1 MWGQVHIPA
10 GGLACLGIVAVF
22 LLMFPITL
30 VLERRRLRRAEA
42 RFLRGRSEM
51 PDAEFLARANAGAD
65 EAPFFLAARHAM
77 AELCGVPAE
86 MIHPDDTVRSL
97 LDLQW
102 DNGFIYD
109 FVFALEDRVSG
120 RLPQG
125 YPPERMA
132 FGNYICELHRNW
144 ARPANEPG
152 STKG

>member
-1 MWGQVHIPA
+1 MWGHIPIPTQ
-10 GGLACLGIVAVF
+10 GLLCLGIVAVF
-22 LLMFPITL
+22 LLMIPIIAA
-30 VLERRRLRRAEA
+30 LERRRLRRAEA

-65 EAPFFLAARHAM
+65 EAPFFLAARQAM
-77 AELCGVPAE
+77 AKLCGLPAD
-86 MIHPDDTVRSL
+86 MIHADDTVRSL

-109 FVFALEDRVSG
+109 FVFALEDRMSG

-132 FGNYICELHRNW
+132 FGDYIRELRRNW
-144 ARPANEPG
+144 ARHQASG
-152 STKG
+152 TGVG